1 MDRPTHGNCIRWL
14 FAGQAEKERKKTGWQ
29 RDTNGFRIGIGYIHI
44 VRRRV
49 SNDFLCF
56 LHLPPP
62 PGVEKRQNACEQGI
76 ENGGQHPLVQFDNK
90 RCRDSTWCD
99 GMMLWYDAAWV
110 TQGGQRKQQQNRGN
124 RRATTKSQT
133 CWEARFASSSSPAP
147 SLDSTK

>member
-99 GMMLWYDAAWV
+99 GRAEKTATEQRQSQSYNKIPNLL
-110 TQGGQRKQQQNRGN
+110 GGEIRLQLV
-124 RRATTKSQT
+124 
-133 CWEARFASSSSPAP
+133 SSPIP
-147 SLDSTK
+147 